1 MNSFTVTGNVAEYS
15 RICLFLGMK
24 LMSCEMTGW
33 NSGESSLSASS
44 ITSIVA
50 CCSFATPFDARSTR
64 RPGVAT
70 TMCTG

>member
-1 MNSFTVTGNVAEYS
+1 MAEYS

-50 CCSFATPFDARSTR
+50 CCSFATLR
-64 RPGVAT
+64 REIHKATGVAT